1 MKNIFYTILM
11 RLFCSKSQ
19 FRMYFN
25 GHRHCQQKA
34 SPIIVDTSSV
44 QAAGAKLDFS
54 VRPIFPDDDP
64 STDQHFSTLLAAT
77 TPYWQ

>member
-1 MKNIFYTILM
+1 MPVRPCLNLHLECVLM
-11 RLFCSKSQ
+11 EH
-19 FRMYFN
+19 YI
-25 GHRHCQQKA
+25 HRHFHQGA

-64 STDQHFSTLLAAT
+64 STDQHFSTVLAAT